1 MPKLP
6 RPATSDVVTCPLC
19 QGHGK
24 LERTNVVTRLTDEEF
39 NRTLQNYID
48 EVTYGP
54 MELRDPMAAERDVVT
69 VVHASEKSGKT
80 ITMPKKIGS

>member
-1 MPKLP
+1 MLKPPK
-6 RPATSDVVTCPLC
+6 PATSDVVTCPLC

-24 LERTNVVTRLTDEEF
+24 LDRAGVVIRLNDEEF

-54 MELRDPMAAERDVVT
+54 MELRDPMTAERDIVT
-69 VVHASEKSGKT
+69 VVHGDQKSGNAH
-80 ITMPKKIGS
+80 KKFGA

>member
-1 MPKLP
+1 MLKMPK
-6 RPATSDVVTCPLC
+6 PATNDMVTCPLC

-24 LERTNVVTRLTDEEF
+24 LERTRVVTRLTDEEF

-54 MELRDPMAAERDVVT
+54 MELRDPMAAERDIVT
-69 VVHASEKSGKT
+69 VVHGGETDSKGLNAQ
-80 ITMPKKIGS
+80 KKVGA